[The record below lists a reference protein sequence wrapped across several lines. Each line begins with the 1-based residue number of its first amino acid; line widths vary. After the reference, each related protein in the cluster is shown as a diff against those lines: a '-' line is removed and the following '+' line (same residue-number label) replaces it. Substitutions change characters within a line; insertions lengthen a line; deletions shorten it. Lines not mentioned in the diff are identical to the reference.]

1 MAIMKTL
8 TVGDETYTVR
18 DPEAVSFEQI
28 QLLTPTQQQTARGNI
43 GAMSAKEAAD
53 MLCPAFTESGAI
65 VACEPVDGYPLEV
78 EWQTKNLVQYPYSET
93 TKTVNGITF
102 TDNGDGTVTVNGTAT
117 ANATFS
123 LSAKR
128 TLNLVPGANYT
139 ASIKQVSGTGTA
151 SFVVNYYKP
160 NASSYSGWL
169 NALITASATKPCPDD
184 YTSARAYILVASDAV
199 CTDLVLSVQL
209 EAGTVATEHEPYAET
224 ATITRCGKNLCATD
238 VVNLPGDGMNKTIWS
253 GRLSAPLTASADLSE
268 VQGDFAHGGAFISYV
283 VDGNTK
289 YASLAS
295 CGTGV
300 KIESGTL
307 TQMKV
312 VNYGKF
318 SGTARIRLETGLV
331 KTAYEPYNGGTFAPG
346 EPITAISGVNTI
358 YADAGVVTV
367 TGKANPAA
375 IIEKLTNAIL
385 SLGGNV

>member
-53 MLCPAFTESGAI
+53 MMCPAFTESGSI
-65 VACEPVDGYPLEV
+65 VICEPVDGYPLDV
-78 EWQTKNLVQYPYSET
+78 EWETKNLCAIDSVDTAVTVKET
-93 TKTVNGITF
+93 KLFSGNLNPPLVISGDVSQLTVTSQAGLV
-102 TDNGDGTVTVNGTAT
+102 DAVWGDGTSTPISTTMLADGYVCTDKVLTALEYKNWC
-117 ANATFS
+117 NA
-123 LSAKR
+123 
-128 TLNLVPGANYT
+128 
-139 ASIKQVSGTGTA
+139 TGTA
-151 SFVVNYYKP
+151 KIQVEK
-160 NASSYSGWL
+160 GT
-169 NALITASATKPCPDD
+169 TATP
-184 YTSARAYILVASDAV
+184 Y
-199 CTDLVLSVQL
+199 
-209 EAGTVATEHEPYAET
+209 EPYAET

-253 GRLSAPLTASADLSE
+253 GRLSAPLTVSADLSE
-268 VQGDFAHGGAFISYV
+268 VQGDFTHGGAFISYV

-289 YASLAS
+289 YASLGS